1 MLNQQY
7 LITKS
12 LCKQTRLENNSIIM
26 IMIVII
32 QIKII
37 YTIEG
42 LNYDDVAIYANILAN
57 IYLTVI

>member
-12 LCKQTRLENNSIIM
+12 LCKQTRLENNSILM
-26 IMIVII
+26 MMIVII